1 MYKADVYNV
10 FIASPSD
17 VVIERDHVEI
27 ILHEW
32 NTLNSQK
39 RKIILQPVRWEKNVY
54 SEFSG
59 TPQEIINKQIL
70 ESTDILVAIFH
81 SKIGSPTKNYD
92 SGTVEEL
99 KTHIATGKPA
109 MVFFSK
115 EPIDQDCINYEQLG
129 MLDSFKEWCKNY
141 SVYFEYN
148 SKEEFKDL
156 FRNQITLKVNSIPGN
171 DTSQNQTSKK
181 TSRSKE
187 DAVDFISRIPLFQEN
202 IDLLDKYFCDIGT
215 YRSWQLNPFLE
226 RIKIL
231 KLLENSNGTFRIQM
245 KPRMDGLKQSDIDSI
260 LKDIND
266 GKFDRIFEE

>member
-70 ESTDILVAIFH
+70 ERTDILVAIFH

-99 KTHIATGKPA
+99 KTHITTGKPA

-115 EPIDQDCINYEQLG
+115 EPINQDCINYEQLG
-129 MLDSFKEWCKNY
+129 MLDSFKEWCKNC

-171 DTSQNQTSKK
+171 DTSQNQASKK

-187 DAVDFISRIPLFQEN
+187 DALDFISKIPLFQEN
-202 IDLLDKYFCDIGT
+202 IDLIDKYFCNIGN

-226 RIKIL
+226 RIEIL
-231 KLLENSNGTFRIQM
+231 KLLEISNGGFSIQLNA
-245 KPRMDGLKQSDIDSI
+245 RMDGLTQSDIDYI
-260 LKDIND
+260 IQDIKD
-266 GKFDRIFEE
+266 GKYDEYLQ